1 MRNPRIEEL
10 FAGLAR
16 SPGLQG
22 LIRSLEQ
29 AAGAAEKPVRRLSGL
44 TLTAK
49 AAYAAL
55 LYRATGRPLVL
66 VVDGSKQAEALF
78 PAIATFCGLLEVPQR
93 PLLVPALDVLPG
105 QAMSPHADILA
116 ARAEAFDRLS
126 NGHAAIVVMPV
137 AAALTRV
144 NPPEYYRQL
153 T

>member
-16 SPGLQG
+16 SAGLRG
-22 LIRSLEQ
+22 LNRSLEQ
-29 AAGAAEKPVRRLSGL
+29 TAAAVEKPVRRLSGL

-49 AAYAAL
+49 SAHAAL

-78 PAIATFCGLLEVPQR
+78 PAIATFCGLLEVTQP
-93 PLLVPALDVLPG
+93 PLLVPARDVLPG

-116 ARAEAFDRLS
+116 ARADAFGRLS
-126 NGHAAIVVMPV
+126 HGHAGIVVMPV
-137 AAALTRV
+137 AA
-144 NPPEYYRQL
+144 
-153 T
+153 